1 MALFKHF
8 PWTDMHALNQNEI
21 LEFLKNAQETLEE
34 YNEKL
39 NAFEATLTGLEED
52 YGIMLN
58 TVSTLR
64 TEMDALSLTVASMQ
78 TTLAEHGTILNSFQ
92 NTLESIE
99 SRLAIIVNDVSS
111 LYSSV
116 NNLGSRV
123 TLLESATINP
133 ITMAVSP
140 DSMLVSGS
148 DLRYQ
153 PMGDDGFPLS
163 MTYTPPSDSSDHR
176 EGLRYNQNKGFVIP
190 DNDTGANEFFTWY
203 GDWNSETQLDKWA
216 LTVRIYNTTESTY
229 TDYKFENIIINTHGD
244 GWHDIGTT
252 GVQWDLEAGEF
263 NLRWHFRQDSGAN
276 AGYIIRAI
284 KLEKGGTATEL
295 IESRKDSDLQMIS
308 TMVSG
313 GEATHYT
320 GEAGFNMSVTDNPSI
335 THLDTNFKA
344 VADLWKVGNILSG
357 AIRLYY
363 DTSAE
368 LSPNGV
374 TLTELETSSVDIN
387 ISSWNIPSIKVLSG
401 NLLTIQNNIVT
412 GEQYILSGI
421 NLSEKLSTLRLQ
433 PHFTSITTASDGYF
447 ATIPFTVPVN

>member
-39 NAFEATLTGLEED
+39 NAFEATLTGLEANYAD
-52 YGIMLN
+52 MLN

-64 TEMDALSLTVASMQ
+64 TEIDALSLTVASMQ

-92 NTLESIE
+92 TTLESIE

-111 LYSSV
+111 LYTSV

-123 TLLESATINP
+123 TILESATIQP
-133 ITMAVSP
+133 ITFSLSP
-140 DSMLVSGS
+140 DSAIVSGL

-153 PMGDDGFPLS
+153 PVKNDGFPY
-163 MTYTPPSDSSDHR
+163 TIEYTPTADPSDHR
-176 EGLRYNQNKGFVIP
+176 VGLRYDVYKGLVIP
-190 DNDTGANEFFTWY
+190 DEDNASGELWKIY
-203 GDWNSETQLDKWA
+203 GDWNSETQLDEWS
-216 LTVRIYNTTESTY
+216 LTVRIYNSAGTSY
-229 TDYKFENIIINTHGD
+229 TDYKKEHLTLGD
-244 GWHDIGTT
+244 NWRGREMLGNT
-252 GVQWDLEAGEF
+252 GVRFDIKNGELQF
-263 NLRWHFRQDSGAN
+263 DYYFHTDTSNGSA
-276 AGYIIRAI
+276 IRCI
-284 KLEKGGTATEL
+284 KLEKSPTATPI

-320 GEAGFNMSVTDNPSI
+320 SEAGFNMSVTDNPSI

-368 LSPNGV
+368 LSPDGV

-387 ISSWNIPSIKVLSG
+387 ISSWNIPAIKVLSG

-421 NLSEKLSTLRLQ
+421 NSSSKLSTLRLQ
-433 PHFTSITTASDGYF
+433 PHFTSITTANDGYF